1 LPDTNHDTH
10 YSLLSMKWA
19 ADDPSK
25 ILRYWIQILGLIFIL
40 AFISGC
46 VTTKGVDVPDFVYP
60 DSSFQAVVTVEIDE
74 SETAFGYMC
83 VLVPVGWKRI
93 IYFVAN
99 RKVVTWAIMRLS
111 NRL

>member
-1 LPDTNHDTH
+1 MD
-10 YSLLSMKWA
+10 YSQFHNLFDKHSIR
-19 ADDPSK
+19 PHESP
-25 ILRYWIQILGLIFIL
+25 IL

-60 DSSFQAVVTVEIDE
+60 DSSFQAFDTVEIDE
-74 SETAFGYMC
+74 SETAFGYVC

-99 RKVVTWAIMRLS
+99 RKVVTWAIMLLSHRL
-111 NRL
+111 